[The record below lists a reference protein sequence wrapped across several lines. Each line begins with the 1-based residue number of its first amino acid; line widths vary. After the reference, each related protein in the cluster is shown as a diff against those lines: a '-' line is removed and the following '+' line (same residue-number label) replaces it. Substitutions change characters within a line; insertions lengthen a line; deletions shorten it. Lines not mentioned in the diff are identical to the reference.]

1 LSCYSTGFFEEALTI
16 TLPILPEEITS
27 ESRVLRKIIPREV
40 TTMLEV
46 QHLYR
51 SYRTIPAVEDVSFR
65 VGAGEVVGFLGPNGA
80 GKSTTVKI
88 ITGMLRPNE
97 GKVLFEGQDIE
108 KDMVGY
114 RAQLGYVPEEAHLY
128 SYMSG
133 LEYLQLVGRLRGLGE
148 ALIET
153 KATRLL
159 KLLNLESWQ
168 YSPISTYSK
177 GMRQRV
183 LIAASLLHDPKLLIF
198 DEPLSGLDVVSG
210 RLFKDLLELLAAQGK
225 AVLYISH
232 VLEVVEQVCNRVIVI
247 AKGRVLADAPPADLA
262 RLMSLPNLERVF
274 AQLVEQ
280 QDTRRLAEQMVEVM
294 QIGKV

>member
-1 LSCYSTGFFEEALTI
+1 
-16 TLPILPEEITS
+16 
-27 ESRVLRKIIPREV
+27 
-40 TTMLEV
+40 MLEA

-51 SYRTIPAVEDVSFR
+51 SYRGIPAIEDVSFK
-65 VGAGEVVGFLGPNGA
+65 VAPGEVVGFLGPNGA

-88 ITGMLRPNE
+88 VVGMLPPND
-97 GKVLFEGQDIE
+97 GRVLFEGQDIA
-108 KDMVGY
+108 KDMVAF
-114 RAQLGYVPEEAHLY
+114 RAAIGYVPEEAHLY
-128 SYMSG
+128 TYLSG
-133 LEYLQLVGRLRGLGE
+133 LEYLQLVGRLRGLDE
-148 ALIET
+148 ALIEA

-159 KLLNLESWQ
+159 KLLSLESWQ

-210 RLFKDLLELLAAQGK
+210 RLFKDLLEILSAQGK

-232 VLEVVEQVCNRVIVI
+232 VLEVVERVCNRVIVI
-247 AKGRVLADAPPADLA
+247 AKGRVLADARPAELT

-274 AQLVEQ
+274 AQLVQQ
-280 QDTRRLAEQMVEVM
+280 QDTRSLAEQMVEVM
-294 QIGKV
+294 HLGHA

>member
-1 LSCYSTGFFEEALTI
+1 LIGQSTQDIQCALRA
-16 TLPILPEEITS
+16 TLMEIQS
-27 ESRVLRKIIPREV
+27 
-40 TTMLEV
+40 MLQVE
-46 QHLYR
+46 HLYR
-51 SYRTIPAVEDVSFR
+51 SYRGIPAIEDVSFK
-65 VGAGEVVGFLGPNGA
+65 VAAGENVGFLGPNGA

-88 ITGMLRPNE
+88 ITGMLRPND
-97 GKVLFEGQDIE
+97 GRVLFEGQDIE
-108 KDMVGY
+108 KDMVGF
-114 RAQLGYVPEEAHLY
+114 RAALGYVPEEAHLY
-128 SYMSG
+128 TYLSG
-133 LEYLQLVGRLRGLGE
+133 LEYLQLVGRLRGLSE
-148 ALIET
+148 ELIET

-232 VLEVVEQVCNRVIVI
+232 VLEVVEQICNRVIVI
-247 AKGRVLADAPPADLA
+247 AKGRVLADARPADLTK
-262 RLMSLPNLERVF
+262 LMSLPNLESVF
-274 AQLVEQ
+274 AQLVQQ
-280 QDTRRLAEQMVEVM
+280 QDTRSLAQQMVEVM
-294 QIGKV
+294 QLGEV